1 MKKCVASLEIVVAIH
16 VGIDV
21 VTVILIF
28 ADVAVAATLI
38 LIFADVAVAA
48 TLIVIFADAAIAA
61 TLIVISIAEGFN
73 CQWYGQ
79 IISGKYFKYSGSRCG
94 SLSCVCKKDI
104 SSQQNQASHEY
115 ISQTCYLN
123 TWVQESD

>member
-1 MKKCVASLEIVVAIH
+1 MKKCVASLETVVAIH

-38 LIFADVAVAA
+38 LIFADVVVAA
-48 TLIVIFADAAIAA
+48 TLILILADAAIAATLILIFADAAIAA
-61 TLIVISIAEGFN
+61 ALIVISIAEGFN

-79 IISGKYFKYSGSRCG
+79 IISGKYFEFREPVRLPFFRMQKRYIISAKSG
-94 SLSCVCKKDI
+94 I
-104 SSQQNQASHEY
+104 S
-115 ISQTCYLN
+115 
-123 TWVQESD
+123 